1 MINKSI
7 FILITILLLSSIPT
21 SFGEMVDH
29 DNQWMQGLSAVF
41 MIPNNPID
49 ATGSM
54 WESYHD
60 IDFLWETHTI
70 LDARN
75 GFCQIKKDGK
85 LLWINSA
92 FIWSINNNP
101 E

>member
-1 MINKSI
+1 MK
-7 FILITILLLSSIPT
+7 
-21 SFGEMVDH
+21 
-29 DNQWMQGLSAVF
+29 GLSAVF
-41 MIPNNPID
+41 MIPNNSID

-75 GFCQIKKDGK
+75 GFCQIKRDGK

-92 FIWSINNNP
+92 FVWSINNNP

>member
-7 FILITILLLSSIPT
+7 FILITILLLSSMPT
-21 SFGEMVDH
+21 SFGGMVDY
-29 DNQWMQGLSAVF
+29 DNQWMKGLSAVF

-49 ATGSM
+49 PSGWDVTVNR
-54 WESYHD
+54 D
-60 IDFLWETHTI
+60 LLWETHTI

-75 GFCQIKKDGK
+75 GFCQIKRDGK
-85 LLWINSA
+85 SIWINSA
-92 FIWSINNNP
+92 FIWSINSVP